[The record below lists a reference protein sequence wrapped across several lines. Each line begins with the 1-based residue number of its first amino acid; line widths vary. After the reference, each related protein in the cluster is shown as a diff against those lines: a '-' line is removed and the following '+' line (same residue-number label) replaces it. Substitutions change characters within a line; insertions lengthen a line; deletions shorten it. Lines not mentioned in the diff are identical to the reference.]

1 MYSLTFYH
9 PRAIGPDTLG
19 LAAISSPN
27 LFALKAIAG
36 CLRCMG
42 YAPRLWRKGA
52 LVA

>member
-9 PRAIGPDTLG
+9 PRALGVDDLG

-27 LFALKAIAG
+27 LLALKALVV